1 MSDQNDN
8 PDKKPN
14 SEQPSADKPQAEK
27 PQARPVEI
35 KGASPQ
41 KPATRPQ
48 KVAQDQSAQKPAGSQ
63 NKSQGQNSQ
72 GKNPKGQKR
81 PPNRKRPPKK
91 KINPTQQS
99 LIGIF
104 VFALGFALVVA
115 VLYLTYTKF
124 YKVSTVDTGAP
135 AQVGS
140 QLKDGAQEPN
150 NRDAVK
156 NIDKASLDN
165 MIGQWTARYGY
176 LTAYLTVT
184 DQNLFQITLFMDPD
198 GFERRYT
205 SGSVNYDDKE
215 GLLTMQPSYE
225 RWPEPETGVLKT
237 LTRNKF
243 SVVTLFS
250 KKDGSVIWVPYES
263 NGGRGSVHPL
273 FQHMQRDEGFIRWTK
288 MKK

>member
-14 SEQPSADKPQAEK
+14 LEQPSADKPQADK
-27 PQARPVEI
+27 PQARPIEI
-35 KGASPQ
+35 KAASPQ
-41 KPATRPQ
+41 KPTTRPQ
-48 KVAQDQSAQKPAGSQ
+48 KVAQGQSAQTPKSAGQ
-63 NKSQGQNSQ
+63 NPQGQKRHPPN
-72 GKNPKGQKR
+72 KKR
-81 PPNRKRPPKK
+81 PPNRKRTPKK

-124 YKVSTVDTGAP
+124 YKTSSVETDAP

-184 DQNLFQITLFMDPD
+184 DQNLFQITLFMDPE

-205 SGSVNYDDKE
+205 SGSVNYDDNE

-250 KKDGSVIWVPYES
+250 KKDGSVIWVPYEA
-263 NGGRGSVHPL
+263 NGGRGSVHPI

-288 MKK
+288 MK